1 MTTMIDVIIPVFN
14 REATIKRAIE
24 SVLAQNYP
32 HFNLYVV
39 NDGSTDATENLMTPF
54 LKNKNVHLLRQEN
67 KGVSAARNLGI
78 RSGTAEWIAFLD
90 SDDEWLTEKLS
101 RQVHF
106 LTHNHNVRFVH
117 SNEIWIRNGVRVN
130 PKQKFDKSNQEIFK
144 RSLETCLISP
154 STVILRRE
162 LLNQHNLFDESFE
175 ICEDYDLWLKIL
187 AREEIG
193 FVPDFLVKKYGGH
206 EDQLSLRYPAMDLWR
221 IRSLI
226 NLLEQGLL
234 TQDQERDVHA
244 EITKKTPI
252 LTKGLIKH
260 GQRDQHQKLLEMLD
274 RIKPEK
280 S

>member
-1 MTTMIDVIIPVFN
+1 MRTLIDVIIPVFN

-24 SVLAQNYP
+24 SVLAQSYQ

-54 LKNKNVHLLRQEN
+54 LINKNVHLLRQEN

-78 RSGTAEWIAFLD
+78 RTGTAEWIAFLD
-90 SDDEWLTEKLS
+90 SDDEWLPEKLS
-101 RQVHF
+101 LQVHF
-106 LTHNHNVRFVH
+106 LNHNRNIRFVH

-187 AREEIG
+187 ATDEIG

-206 EDQLSLRYPAMDLWR
+206 EDQLSLRYPAMDFWR

-226 NLLEQGLL
+226 NLLDQGLL
-234 TQDQERDVHA
+234 TEVQEREVRA
-244 EITKKTPI
+244 EITKKALI

-260 GQRDQHQKLLEMLD
+260 GQMDQYQKLLEMLD
-274 RIKPEK
+274 RIKPKK